1 MRSRCLPNTRTHV
14 LEFILDWVS
23 DPSASQQNILWLYG
37 MAGSGKSTLATTI
50 ASTFNDSGCLGAFL
64 FFDRDVMER
73 SDPAMVFRTLA
84 YQLASSNP
92 DIGEA
97 IREVV
102 EKNANIWI
110 LPLRLQFIRLLL
122 EPLSTFKHLSNTIVV
137 VLDGLDECGTARER
151 GELLEILTTDFIHLP
166 FCIRAII
173 TSRADIDIYHA
184 FSSKHHIL
192 AYELDIS
199 SPAISDD
206 ILSYFRIRMSLIR
219 GQQRYLQL
227 ATDWPGEDTL
237 RKLVQRASGLFVWA
251 STASEFINGHHP
263 IKRLDIILKG
273 DIVSGAEVALDT
285 LYKSALESVGLW
297 DDDDFVSEF
306 RAILGIVLVAYR
318 PFSSCAIDALLHL
331 PHDRPSMHTLSLL
344 SCVLQQHPTVRIVH
358 PSFRDFLMNRARCGR
373 DIWFF
378 DESSY
383 HRHLAFHCLDCMDVV
398 LKQNMCDLSLSQES
412 WDECIPDGVS
422 YSCVFW
428 IDHVRVL
435 EANDMPLVHRL
446 RSFVFCHL
454 LHWIETM
461 SILKRSR
468 DTIPLLHHLINW
480 LSVRRKTPLVGKTT
494 HLQLSVVAAFYR

>member
-1 MRSRCLPNTRTHV
+1 MELSHANYTDARNSNFVGRDQFNILNGRDSLDKLKPVTMDASMRSRCLPNTGTHV
-14 LEFILDWVS
+14 LEFIVDWVS
-23 DPSASQQNILWLYG
+23 DPASQQNILWLYG

-50 ASTFNDSGCLGAFL
+50 ASTFDDSGRLGAFL
-64 FFDRDVMER
+64 FFDRDVTER

-84 YQLASSNP
+84 HQLASSNP

-122 EPLSTFKHLSNTIVV
+122 EPLSTFKHLSDTIVV

-192 AYELDIS
+192 AYALDIS

-227 ATDWPGEDTL
+227 AKDWPGEDTL

-285 LYKSALESVGLW
+285 LYKSAL
-297 DDDDFVSEF
+297 
-306 RAILGIVLVAYR
+306 
-318 PFSSCAIDALLHL
+318 
-331 PHDRPSMHTLSLL
+331 DRTS
-344 SCVLQQHPTVRIVH
+344 
-358 PSFRDFLMNRARCGR
+358 
-373 DIWFF
+373 
-378 DESSY
+378 
-383 HRHLAFHCLDCMDVV
+383 
-398 LKQNMCDLSLSQES
+398 
-412 WDECIPDGVS
+412 
-422 YSCVFW
+422 
-428 IDHVRVL
+428 
-435 EANDMPLVHRL
+435 
-446 RSFVFCHL
+446 
-454 LHWIETM
+454 
-461 SILKRSR
+461 
-468 DTIPLLHHLINW
+468 
-480 LSVRRKTPLVGKTT
+480 
-494 HLQLSVVAAFYR
+494 AAFQLRYQRLAAFSP